1 MSETKHTILTV
12 RGRDDNNQRISSKV
26 FEEEVRA
33 AAAVAD
39 ELILESYGQHNI
51 GLRLGTP
58 ERPLT
63 IRVKGPAGQRLGCMG
78 LPGSDHHLRG
88 IGLG

>member
-12 RGRDDNNQRISSKV
+12 RGRDDNNQRISSKI

-51 GLRLGTP
+51 GL
-58 ERPLT
+58 
-63 IRVKGPAGQRLGCMG
+63 Q
-78 LPGSDHHLRG
+78 
-88 IGLG
+88 IGRAHV